1 MGRDFFVIFI
11 TSFLKFLQDSFKDRK
26 GGFFQFWDW
35 WDSLGI
41 LETVSH
47 FPGIYWD
54 SLTICER
61 IRIGRFKDLWDY
73 FEKSWIGI
81 LSALCC
87 EFPGSYF
94 PYWFNLTATIVG
106 GGGGGRGGGG
116 RGEGEGGG
124 GGGGG
129 GNVIKKKKEYLLHHV
144 PNAITWFIPW
154 QKDIKKHQ
162 QDHRNSP
169 EIKDP

>member
-1 MGRDFFVIFI
+1 MFLFFYIFSPFRWGGI
-11 TSFLKFLQDSFKDRK
+11 FLSFSLRHSWNSYRILLRIEK
-26 GGFFQFWDW
+26 GGFFQFGDW

-61 IRIGRFKDLWDY
+61 IGIGRFKDLWDY

-106 GGGGGRGGGG
+106 GGGGGGRGGGG

-129 GNVIKKKKEYLLHHV
+129 GEGM
-144 PNAITWFIPW
+144 
-154 QKDIKKHQ
+154 
-162 QDHRNSP
+162 S
-169 EIKDP
+169 